1 LFAEIPANEEE
12 GSDSDASDESDA
24 SDGDECGSSVSEEL
38 ETEKPAAQKRKNK
51 YCEEE
56 GKGVK
61 CKKASVS
68 ISFLL
73 TRS

>member
-1 LFAEIPANEEE
+1 LFADIPANEEE
-12 GSDSDASDESDA
+12 GCDDDASDASDA

-38 ETEKPAAQKRKNK
+38 ETKKPAIQKRKNE

-56 GKGVK
+56 EKGVK
-61 CKKASVS
+61 HKKASGS
-68 ISFLL
+68 ILFLL